1 MRLSLSRLV
10 ALSALI
16 WVPAAAFLP
25 AAALA
30 QKPRDIDIQNFRPA
44 MDSKGLV
51 TLERSKA
58 LGTLEPSIGLY
69 LNYAF
74 DPLVQK
80 IDGKDVAVVDNLGTA
95 NFVLA
100 IGFANVVELGANLPV
115 VIARGA
121 NDGPGDEPKLS
132 ADGFGDAQFSLKVR
146 LLDREQ
152 HHVGIALVPS
162 VVVNTGTGNSFTSQ
176 NQSVIFVPRLA
187 VDWMLGSRVYMAVN
201 GAARLR
207 DRREFGDANSPI
219 TATDALGVVTTPT
232 RDKSVIVGKDIQ
244 YGAGVGFILI
254 PERLDLIFEGYGA
267 VPLEDGADM
276 ANPLEAIGALK
287 VFLAGNSFLTLGAG
301 HGFMGAA
308 GDPSLR
314 LFSGIVFEPAIRDRD
329 GDGLNDDIDTCPDD
343 PEDKDEYEDTDGCPD
358 EDNDSDGI
366 VDAIDQCP
374 DIPED
379 KNGFEDDDGCPE
391 GKRDRDGDGIV
402 DMIDKCPNDPEDK
415 DGFEDADGCP
425 DPDNDRDGILDNVDK
440 CPNDPEDL
448 DGFEDEDGCPDPDN
462 DKDGVLDAVDKC
474 PLQPEDIDNFEDADG
489 CPDPDNDQDRIAD
502 AQDQCPNQPE
512 DYDGDQDQDG
522 CPDIYKNIIVRDD
535 RIELK
540 QTVYFATGRDT
551 ILSKSYPLL
560 NEVALALRDNPTFTV
575 SIEGHTD
582 SQGAANVNQTLSQ
595 KRAEAV
601 RRYLIDQGIAPTRL
615 QAVGYGE
622 DRPIE
627 DNRTAEGRAANRRVE
642 FHILQK

>member
-1 MRLSLSRLV
+1 MRRL
-10 ALSALI
+10 AL
-16 WVPAAAFLP
+16 PFLLMG
-25 AAALA
+25 ALA
-30 QKPRDIDIQNFRPA
+30 QALSGCASGRNLSTRADGLETRLVKIEMPA
-44 MDSKGLV
+44 MRCAEHDYAV
-51 TLERSKA
+51 AKA
-58 LGTLEPSIGLY
+58 NL
-69 LNYAF
+69 AF
-74 DPLVQK
+74 
-80 IDGKDVAVVDNLGTA
+80 AR
-95 NFVLA
+95 
-100 IGFANVVELGANLPV
+100 VEL
-115 VIARGA
+115 
-121 NDGPGDEPKLS
+121 DEGS
-132 ADGFGDAQFSLKVR
+132 YFRAHDH
-146 LLDREQ
+146 LDL
-152 HHVGIALVPS
+152 AL
-162 VVVNTGTGNSFTSQ
+162 
-176 NQSVIFVPRLA
+176 
-187 VDWMLGSRVYMAVN
+187 D
-201 GAARLR
+201 AARSAEAAARAPECL
-207 DRREFGDANSPI
+207 
-219 TATDALGVVTTPT
+219 TTP
-232 RDKSVIVGKDIQ
+232 
-244 YGAGVGFILI
+244 
-254 PERLDLIFEGYGA
+254 
-267 VPLEDGADM
+267 
-276 ANPLEAIGALK
+276 
-287 VFLAGNSFLTLGAG
+287 
-301 HGFMGAA
+301 
-308 GDPSLR
+308 
-314 LFSGIVFEPAIRDRD
+314 
-329 GDGLNDDIDTCPDD
+329 
-343 PEDKDEYEDTDGCPD
+343 
-358 EDNDSDGI
+358 
-366 VDAIDQCP
+366 
-374 DIPED
+374 
-379 KNGFEDDDGCPE
+379 
-391 GKRDRDGDGIV
+391 DRDGDGIPDAV
-402 DMIDKCPNDPEDK
+402 DKCPDAAEDK
-415 DGFEDADGCP
+415 DGDRDTDGCP
-425 DPDNDRDGILDNVDK
+425 EDGDRDHDGIVDSRDRCPDEPGDKEHEGCPNRIQDRDGDGIADDVDK
-440 CPNDPEDL
+440 CPDTPEDK